1 MIEAAYHDAEVLQ
14 LASAPICYIQKG
26 QGPAI
31 LLLHGVPLSLL
42 TWRHNIDYLARHYT
56 VIAIDMKGYG
66 MSGKPTGSYTP
77 ESQARV
83 IGELLNAI
91 GLRKVSIIGSSYGCA
106 VAIAFA
112 LAQPKCVDKL
122 VLINSVGYPGGP
134 HSLERL
140 LRIKLL
146 ALLLRPTLRT
156 TTLGKFLFMS
166 NLRKSYTN
174 PRLASRELVDAY
186 FDLLRRDSGDIAFL
200 TTLQHF
206 QEQEV
211 ARQLA
216 AISHQTLIIW
226 GAQDHVLPVNN
237 AKLIH
242 QSIQSSKLKIIPD
255 CGHLPHEEAP
265 ELVNPLIAQF
275 LGASTFT
282 AFSATAGS
290 HAGV

>member
-1 MIEAAYHDAEVLQ
+1 MIKAAYHDAKILQ
-14 LASAPICYIQKG
+14 LSSVPICYVRKG
-26 QGPAI
+26 QGPAV

-42 TWRHNIDYLARHYT
+42 TWRHNIDYLARQST

-77 ESQARV
+77 ESQARL
-83 IGELLNAI
+83 IGELLDAFD
-91 GLRKVSIIGSSYGCA
+91 LRKVSIIGSSYGCA

-112 LAQPKCVDKL
+112 YAQPKRVDKL

-140 LRIKLL
+140 LRIKIL
-146 ALLLRPTLRT
+146 ATLLRPTLRI
-156 TTLGKFLFMS
+156 TTLGKFLFTS
-166 NLRKSYTN
+166 KLRKSYTN
-174 PRLASRELVDAY
+174 PRLASRELVEAY
-186 FDLLRRDSGDIAFL
+186 FDLLRRDSGDSAFL

-206 QEQEV
+206 QEHEV

-226 GAQDHVLPVNN
+226 GAQDHVLPVAN

-242 QSIQSSKLKIIPD
+242 HSIQSSKLKIIPD

-275 LGASTFT
+275 LGASTFA
-282 AFSATAGS
+282 AFSATVGS